1 MDAYNHFKIHTIFYA
16 FIYYIMIKISLY
28 DNYFV
33 SKNEINIIYVCN
45 RIRGTTIVES
55 TTTSNS

>member
-1 MDAYNHFKIHTIFYA
+1 
-16 FIYYIMIKISLY
+16 MIKISLY